1 MADPKVILC
10 TSVEA
15 LVLGFF
21 TNKGDAIKVGIGHIN
36 YGVIPPP
43 PPLLIYVKNSYLF
56 DKFVIEL
63 VAL

>member
-10 TSVEA
+10 TSVKA

-43 PPLLIYVKNSYLF
+43 PPPPLNLC
-56 DKFVIEL
+56 EE
-63 VAL
+63 

>member
-10 TSVEA
+10 TSVKA

-43 PPLLIYVKNSYLF
+43 LLIYVKNSYLF

>member
-10 TSVEA
+10 TSVKA

-43 PPLLIYVKNSYLF
+43 LNLC
-56 DKFVIEL
+56 EE
-63 VAL
+63 